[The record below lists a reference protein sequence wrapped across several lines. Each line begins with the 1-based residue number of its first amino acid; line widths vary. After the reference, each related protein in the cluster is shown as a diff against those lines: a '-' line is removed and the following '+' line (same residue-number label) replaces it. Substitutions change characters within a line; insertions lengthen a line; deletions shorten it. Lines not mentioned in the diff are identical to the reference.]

1 MENRNDRF
9 YVLTEQAVPEVL
21 LKVVEVKRL
30 LMREPKLSVKDAV
43 ERCGISRSTF
53 YRYREEISPLHREL
67 KGKTINFTLRLEDR
81 PGTLAQTL
89 KTISEHEGN
98 ILTIH
103 QSIPIH
109 GVAQL
114 TISMQILSE
123 QNRVEELFE
132 ALEKQE
138 GVSELRLLGES

>member
-1 MENRNDRF
+1 MESRNDRF

-21 LKVVEVKRL
+21 LQVVAVKRL
-30 LMREPKLSVKDAV
+30 LAREPKLSVKEAV

-53 YRYREEISPLHREL
+53 YRYRDEISPLHREL
-67 KGKTINFTLRLEDR
+67 KGKTINFTLRLEDK
-81 PGTLAQTL
+81 PGSLAQVL
-89 KTISEHEGN
+89 RTISEHEGN

-109 GVAQL
+109 EMAQL
-114 TISMQILSE
+114 TISLRILSE

-138 GVSELRLLGES
+138 GVSELRLLGEG